1 VPRLKCTYREF
12 LEIID
17 RQGFVLHRQDGGSHR
32 RYRGVVGDSIRFV
45 DVSYHALGDEVPVGT
60 LGGEQVLGIGEDGQ
74 SRRLREHLAQQ
85 FHTFPGHLSGHSAHT
100 RDVSAR
106 MREAPYQAGGNEVA
120 RRCNNWDFTSCRSR
134 GLCCRCLM
142 CNDQGNVHAD
152 KLRCKIAE
160 ASLAHRP

>member
-1 VPRLKCTYREF
+1 MQPQLRE
-12 LEIID
+12 
-17 RQGFVLHRQDGGSHR
+17 
-32 RYRGVVGDSIRFV
+32 RFV
-45 DVSYHALGDEVPVGT
+45 KFSRTTYHELGYFEPDCRCGRKNVVEKW
-60 LGGEQVLGIGEDGQ
+60 GGEQVVGIGEEGQ